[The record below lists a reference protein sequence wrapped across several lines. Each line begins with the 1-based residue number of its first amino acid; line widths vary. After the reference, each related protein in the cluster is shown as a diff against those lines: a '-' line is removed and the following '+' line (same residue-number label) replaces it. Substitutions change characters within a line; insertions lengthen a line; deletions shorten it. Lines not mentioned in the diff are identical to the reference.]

1 MELVYASEKVKR
13 QCTSLKSAK
22 KLFGGDAKLA
32 AKLFSR
38 VNALGQAPTLKDIVV
53 QPQFH
58 FHNLVNKSGKD
69 YAGLYAVDIK
79 SRTNP
84 WRLILRPLDENKEPF
99 QSRSIDEIAGI
110 VEIVGIMEV
119 SKHYE

>member
-1 MELVYASEKVKR
+1 MGLVYGSRRVEE
-13 QCTSLKSAK
+13 QCTNIKAAK

-32 AKLFSR
+32 VKLMSR
-38 VNALGQAPTLKDIVV
+38 INALNQAPTLKDIVV
-53 QPQFH
+53 QPQYH
-58 FHNLVNKSGKD
+58 FHKLSNRGGRNLEGCF
-69 YAGLYAVDIK
+69 AIDIK

-99 QSRSIDEIAGI
+99 ETSSIDQIADI

-119 SKHYE
+119 SKHYD